1 VQQSLAMVAAP
12 SPSKLPWAMVVQPGG
27 TVPNDVL
34 HRLPLKQMVKLLH
47 PSCGSWVESKALQEK
62 ASQRHVE
69 IAARAER
76 RVVAGVVDANKAIE
90 ADAAEALIT
99 VGSASESG
107 DRPRRNGSG
116 AIAPQHRSASEA
128 NAGRPAAAAAET
140 EAGVVSRT
148 KQQQEAVAP
157 LLPPIGARAKMSRY

>member
-1 VQQSLAMVAAP
+1 M
-12 SPSKLPWAMVVQPGG
+12 
-27 TVPNDVL
+27 
-34 HRLPLKQMVKLLH
+34 
-47 PSCGSWVESKALQEK
+47 ESKALQEK

-90 ADAAEALIT
+90 ADAAEALIK

-116 AIAPQHRSASEA
+116 AIAPQHHSASEA
-128 NAGRPAAAAAET
+128 NAGMPAAAAAET
-140 EAGVVSRT
+140 EVVSRT

-157 LLPPIGARAKMSRY
+157 LLPPIGARTKMSRY